1 MSDRASVKVSQKAG
15 SRIGYLPH
23 GIVES
28 NSDMEL
34 KPLWLTTSA
43 QSQVSWVQLLLRAL
57 IPLFAGFTC
66 QTQQPLAA
74 PTS

>member
-1 MSDRASVKVSQKAG
+1 MSDGDAVKVPQKAE

-34 KPLWLTTSA
+34 KPLWLTTSV
-43 QSQVSWVQLLLRAL
+43 QSKVS
-57 IPLFAGFTC
+57 
-66 QTQQPLAA
+66 
-74 PTS
+74 